1 MNRYILKTMEK
12 VSVCFRRKYPKN
24 GTIESNAY
32 AYNSTLQ
39 NHFELLFSA
48 TDTLVRGTN
57 CKHTYKILCIKVTS
71 VESI

>member
-1 MNRYILKTMEK
+1 MNRYILETMEK
-12 VSVCFRRKYPKN
+12 VSVS
-24 GTIESNAY
+24 ESLRATERMHAY

-39 NHFELLFSA
+39 NHCELLFSA